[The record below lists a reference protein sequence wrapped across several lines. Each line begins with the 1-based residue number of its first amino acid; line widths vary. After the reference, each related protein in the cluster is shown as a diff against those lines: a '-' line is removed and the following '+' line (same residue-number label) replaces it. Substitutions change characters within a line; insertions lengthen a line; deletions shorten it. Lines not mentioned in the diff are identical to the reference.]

1 MPEGAL
7 NVVLSP
13 AHKTLAPEFVIVAT
27 GFALTVTEVAD
38 EVVLQPSLV
47 VPVTA

>member
-1 MPEGAL
+1 MPDGAL

-13 AHKTLAPEFVIVAT
+13 AHKTLDPAFVIVAV
-27 GFALTVTEVAD
+27 GFAFTVTEVAD

-47 VPVTA
+47 VPVTV

>member
-1 MPEGAL
+1 MPDGAL

-13 AHKTLAPEFVIVAT
+13 AHKMLAPEFVIVDV
-27 GFALTVTEVAD
+27 GFAFTVTEVAD